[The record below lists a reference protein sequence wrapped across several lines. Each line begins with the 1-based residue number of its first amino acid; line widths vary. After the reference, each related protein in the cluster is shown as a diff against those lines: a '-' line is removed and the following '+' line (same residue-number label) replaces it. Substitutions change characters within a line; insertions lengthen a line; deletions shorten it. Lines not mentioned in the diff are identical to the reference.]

1 MQLNTVAEENKEQC
15 QLIET
20 LYQREQSML
29 KEIKYLTRALELRTD
44 DLMTTDQKF
53 KRAAD
58 PTNVLT
64 GDQVTLVVQ
73 AQLNGL
79 KNANA
84 QLKQEVQE
92 LQQIREFNNRELLDL
107 EY

>member
-1 MQLNTVAEENKEQC
+1 
-15 QLIET
+15 
-20 LYQREQSML
+20 
-29 KEIKYLTRALELRTD
+29 
-44 DLMTTDQKF
+44 
-53 KRAAD
+53 
-58 PTNVLT
+58 
-64 GDQVTLVVQ
+64 VQ